1 MIKLGHT
8 LYIVLLCRFEQE
20 YDEICTNKDMVG
32 ERESSTYQALNLSEM
47 NYESMYMKVMATKK

>member
-1 MIKLGHT
+1 MYT
-8 LYIVLLCRFEQE
+8 EYVLLCRFEQE